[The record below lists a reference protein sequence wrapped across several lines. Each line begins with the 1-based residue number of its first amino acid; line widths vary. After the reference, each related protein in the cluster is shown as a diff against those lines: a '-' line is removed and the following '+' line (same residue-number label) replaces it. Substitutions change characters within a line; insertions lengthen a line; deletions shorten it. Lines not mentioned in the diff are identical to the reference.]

1 MDDGYEKLLKKLV
14 TIHKMQY
21 IIYNMQNKIN
31 ENFRFKAT
39 LQKTF
44 VKSFFFVK
52 ITMAVSKI
60 FNFII

>member
-14 TIHKMQY
+14 TIHK
-21 IIYNMQNKIN
+21 MQNKIN